1 MAQTIGKPHKL
12 NYAEWL
18 LGSTTQDNSNSNSYS
33 CSELAASLF
42 CHLGLLDCAVKK
54 PAQYAPGDFE
64 SVDLLGDAF
73 FSEEMTLEF

>member
-18 LGSTTQDNSNSNSYS
+18 LGSTSKDRSGSYS

-42 CHLGLLDCAVKK
+42 CQLGLLDCSGKK
-54 PAQYAPGDFE
+54 PAEYAPGDFE
-64 SVDLLGDAF
+64 RIKLLGDAF